1 MRVLGGTPPEDFTYE
16 LFLDEQGQ
24 KISKSKG
31 NGLSVDEWLAYGP
44 EESLALFMF
53 QKPRAAKRLYFDVI
67 PKAVDDYIAFLDQ
80 YHRLRRREPV
90 AQQEN
95 PVWFI
100 HGGQTA
106 GGRLSGQ
113 FRAVCSISS
122 AHRART
128 IATCCGALSAPMRRA
143 PARTPIPASIAW

>member
-1 MRVLGGTPPEDFTYE
+1 SLGGVPPETFTYE

-53 QKPRAAKRLYFDVI
+53 QKPRAAKRLYFDMI
-67 PKAVDDYIAFLDQ
+67 PKAVDEYIAHAEQ
-80 YHRLRRREPV
+80 YAAEAANLAV
-90 AQQEN
+90 AVEN

-100 HGGQTA
+100 HGGHPPKEDYPV
-106 GGRLSGQ
+106 S
-113 FRAVCSISS
+113 F
-122 AHRART
+122 
-128 IATCCGALSAPMRRA
+128 AL
-143 PARTPIPASIAW
+143 